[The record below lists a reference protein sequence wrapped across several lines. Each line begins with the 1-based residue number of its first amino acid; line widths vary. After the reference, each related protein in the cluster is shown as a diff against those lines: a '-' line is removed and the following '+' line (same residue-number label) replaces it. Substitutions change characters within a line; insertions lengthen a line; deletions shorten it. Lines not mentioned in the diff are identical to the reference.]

1 MAPAASR
8 RGANTRAVVDN
19 DAIDREGDGVDNFSN
34 DSGDDNSTMFRAGY
48 ISRLEIE
55 NFKSYKG
62 KHVVGPFSRFT
73 AVVGPN
79 GSGKSNI
86 MDAIR
91 CEYWRVPN

>member
-1 MAPAASR
+1 M
-8 RGANTRAVVDN
+8 
-19 DAIDREGDGVDNFSN
+19 EGNVGTS
-34 DSGDDNSTMFRAGY
+34 SERTHQTGGY
-48 ISRLEIE
+48 ISRLEVE

-62 KHVVGPFSRFT
+62 KHVIGPFSRFT

-91 CEYWRVPN
+91 YGVYSRSRSHSRSLALSVYVFCSLCECECECE

>member
-1 MAPAASR
+1 M
-8 RGANTRAVVDN
+8 
-19 DAIDREGDGVDNFSN
+19 
-34 DSGDDNSTMFRAGY
+34 GDDAGPRSGGGSGGGY
-48 ISRLEIE
+48 ISRLEVE

-62 KHVVGPFSRFT
+62 KHVIGPFSRFT

-91 CEYWRVPN
+91 CVQWGGGDGWVAASS